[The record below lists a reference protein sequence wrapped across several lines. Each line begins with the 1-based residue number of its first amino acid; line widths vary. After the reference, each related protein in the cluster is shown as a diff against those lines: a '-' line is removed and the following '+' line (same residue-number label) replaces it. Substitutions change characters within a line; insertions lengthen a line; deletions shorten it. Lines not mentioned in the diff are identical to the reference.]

1 MKAILS
7 LIGLLFTLHCFSQTF
22 NASQIRM
29 HWKDKHQEPYT
40 TFSNLI
46 KDYPNLK
53 FITNA
58 GVLTKSLKPSGLYIE
73 NGKVISSVKSVQN
86 PKVNYGIHPTG
97 VFYITPTVAFI
108 KPITQKIKY
117 KNIVY
122 AIQGGPMLLINEKVN
137 ASLPKG
143 KKVMRN
149 GVGIKKDGTVYFAIL
164 ELSYREFAQ
173 HFKEQGCINAV
184 SVSEGEAEVWEGKL
198 NRTYHSF
205 GPMISAE

>member
-7 LIGLLFTLHCFSQTF
+7 LIGLLFALHCFSQTF

-73 NGKVISSVKSVQN
+73 NGEVISPVKSVQN

-97 VFYITPTVAFI
+97 VFYITPTGAFI

-122 AIQGGPMLLINEKVN
+122 AIQGGPMLLFNEKVN

-143 KKVMRN
+143 KKVIRN

-164 ELSYREFAQ
+164 ELNYREFAQ

-184 SVSEGEAEVWEGKL
+184 SLSEGEAEVWEGKL
-198 NRTYHSF
+198 NRTCHSF